1 MKLSSEAE
9 RAPPSVF
16 RWHGGRLCWS
26 LHMLTLADLVEG
38 LTGQRPPN
46 LEQKLTDSEVVTAA
60 VIDSR
65 QACPG
70 SLFVALRGER
80 EDGHHYVADAFQ
92 RGAVAA
98 IVERELDVGC
108 WKLDVGRARFQPPT
122 SNLQSL
128 TSNLQLPACFLV
140 EDSLKAL
147 QQVAAYWRGKH
158 TPRVVGVTGSIG
170 KTTTKEMIGSVL
182 CQRFRTLKS
191 EGNYNSETGLPLTL
205 LKLEQGH
212 QRVVLEMGMYDLGEI
227 AELVTIARPH
237 IGVVTNVGPS
247 HLERL
252 GTIERIAQAKTEL
265 VEALPPYSSGGV
277 AVLNG
282 DDPWVRQM
290 AARTDA
296 QVFCYGLDETCD
308 LWASDIESQGL
319 EGVRFR
325 FHHGSETIYAKVPVL
340 GRHSVHTALAAA
352 AVGVIEGQ
360 SWEEIIDGL
369 RGAAQL
375 RLVVVPGLR
384 GSTILDDTYN
394 ASPTSTI
401 AALNLVEEL
410 DGRKIAVLGDM
421 LELGAYEEEGHR
433 KVGRR
438 ALDVVAVLIAVG
450 ERGRVIAEEALAWGM
465 EEERVFIEEGN
476 EGAIACLREIV
487 APGDIILVKGSRGM
501 EMEEIVA
508 ALAIPNTQ
516 YPITD

>member
-1 MKLSSEAE
+1 MQRPEPVE
-9 RAPPSVF
+9 
-16 RWHGGRLCWS
+16 G
-26 LHMLTLADLVEG
+26 LTLADLAEG
-38 LTGQRPPN
+38 LTGQRPPG
-46 LEQKLTDSEVVTAA
+46 LEQKLTDV

-70 SLFVALRGER
+70 SLFVALKGEC
-80 EDGHHYVADAFQ
+80 EDGHDFIADAFE
-92 RGAVAA
+92 RGAIAA
-98 IVERELDVGC
+98 IVERELDVGYS
-108 WKLDVGRARFQPPT
+108 KLDMRQTPFQFPI
-122 SNLQSL
+122 
-128 TSNLQLPACFLV
+128 SNLQLPACFIV

-147 QQVAAYWRGKH
+147 QQMAACWRDKH
-158 TPRVVGVTGSIG
+158 TPRVVGVTGSLG
-170 KTTTKEMIGSVL
+170 KTTTKEMIYGVVS
-182 CQRFRTLKS
+182 QRFRTLKS
-191 EGNYNSETGLPLTL
+191 EDNYNSETGLPLTL
-205 LKLEQGH
+205 LKLEPSH

-227 AELVTIARPH
+227 AELAAIARPH

-265 VEALPPYSSGGV
+265 VEALPSDGM

-282 DDPWVRQM
+282 DDPWVRRM
-290 AARTDA
+290 AAKTEAD
-296 QVFCYGLDETCD
+296 VFYYGLDETCD
-308 LWASDIESQGL
+308 LWANHIESQGL
-319 EGVRFR
+319 EGIRFR
-325 FHHGSETIYAKVPVL
+325 FHHGPETIHAKVPML

-352 AVGVIEGQ
+352 AVGLVEGQ

-369 RGAAQL
+369 RGAAHL

-394 ASPTSTI
+394 ASPASTI

-438 ALDVVAVLIAVG
+438 ALDVVAVLITVG
-450 ERGRVIAEEALAWGM
+450 ERGRLIAEASLAWGM
-465 EEERVFIEEGN
+465 EAEKVIIEEDN
-476 EGAIACLREIV
+476 DSAIACLREIV

-501 EMEEIVA
+501 KMEEIVA
-508 ALAIPNTQ
+508 ALATSNS
-516 YPITD
+516 

>member
-1 MKLSSEAE
+1 
-9 RAPPSVF
+9 
-16 RWHGGRLCWS
+16 
-26 LHMLTLADLVEG
+26 MLTLADLVEG

-46 LEQKLTDSEVVTAA
+46 LEQKLTDA

-70 SLFVALRGER
+70 SLFVALKGER
-80 EDGHHYVADAFQ
+80 EDGHDFVADAFQ
-92 RGAVAA
+92 RGAIASIA
-98 IVERELDVGC
+98 ERELDIGY
-108 WKLDVGRARFQPPT
+108 WILDIRQAPFQSPI
-122 SNLQSL
+122 SNIQY
-128 TSNLQLPACFLV
+128 PVCFIV
-140 EDSLKAL
+140 EDSLKSL
-147 QQVAAYWRGKH
+147 QQLAAYWRGKH

-170 KTTTKEMIGSVL
+170 KTTTKEMIGGVL

-191 EGNYNSETGLPLTL
+191 KGNYNSEIGLPLTL
-205 LKLEQGH
+205 LKLEPSH

-227 AELVTIARPH
+227 AELAAIARPH
-237 IGVVTNVGPS
+237 VGVITNVGPS

-265 VEALPPYSSGGV
+265 AEALPDDGV
-277 AVLNG
+277 AILNG

-290 AARTDA
+290 AAKTDA

-308 LWASDIESQGL
+308 LWADHIESQGL
-319 EGVRFR
+319 EGIRFR
-325 FHHGSETIYAKVPVL
+325 FHHGPETIHAKVPML

-352 AVGVIEGQ
+352 AVGLVEGQ

-384 GSTILDDTYN
+384 GAIILDDTYN

-401 AALNLVEEL
+401 AALNLLEEL

-438 ALDVVAVLIAVG
+438 ALDVVAVLITVG
-450 ERGRVIAEEALAWGM
+450 ERGRLIAEAALAWGM
-465 EEERVFIEEGN
+465 EAEKVIIAEDN
-476 EGAIACLREIV
+476 DSAIACLREIV

-501 EMEEIVA
+501 KMEEIVA
-508 ALAIPNTQ
+508 ALATSNS
-516 YPITD
+516 

>member
-1 MKLSSEAE
+1 
-9 RAPPSVF
+9 
-16 RWHGGRLCWS
+16 
-26 LHMLTLADLVEG
+26 MLTLADLVEG

-46 LEQKLTDSEVVTAA
+46 LEQKLTDV

-70 SLFVALRGER
+70 SLFVALKGER

-92 RGAVAA
+92 RGAIAA
-98 IVERELDVGC
+98 IVEKELDIGY
-108 WKLDVGRARFQPPT
+108 WMLDIKQAPFQYPIST
-122 SNLQSL
+122 
-128 TSNLQLPACFLV
+128 LQLPACFIV

-147 QQVAAYWRGKH
+147 QQLAAYWRGKH

-191 EGNYNSETGLPLTL
+191 KGNYNSETGLPLTL
-205 LKLEQGH
+205 LKLEQSH

-227 AELVTIARPH
+227 AELAAIARPH

-247 HLERL
+247 HLVRL
-252 GTIERIAQAKTEL
+252 RTIERIAQAKTEL
-265 VEALPPYSSGGV
+265 VEALPDDGV

-290 AARTDA
+290 AAKTDA

-308 LWASDIESQGL
+308 LWANDIESQGL
-319 EGVRFR
+319 EGVRFC
-325 FHHGSETIYAKVPVL
+325 FHHGSETIYAKVPML
-340 GRHSVHTALAAA
+340 GQHSVHTALAAA
-352 AVGVIEGQ
+352 AVGLIEGQ

-394 ASPTSTI
+394 ASPASTI

-438 ALDVVAVLIAVG
+438 ALDVVAVLITVG
-450 ERGRVIAEEALAWGM
+450 ERGRFIAEEALAWGM
-465 EEERVFIEEGN
+465 EEERVFIEEDN

-501 EMEEIVA
+501 EMERIVA
-508 ALAIPNTQ
+508 ALAISNS
-516 YPITD
+516 

>member
-1 MKLSSEAE
+1 
-9 RAPPSVF
+9 
-16 RWHGGRLCWS
+16 
-26 LHMLTLADLVEG
+26 MLTLADLAEG
-38 LTGQRPPN
+38 LTGQRPPG
-46 LEQKLTDSEVVTAA
+46 LEQKLTDVL
-60 VIDSR
+60 IDSR

-70 SLFVALRGER
+70 SLFVALKGEC
-80 EDGHHYVADAFQ
+80 EDGHNFIADAFE
-92 RGAVAA
+92 RGAIAA
-98 IVERELDVGC
+98 IVERELDLGY
-108 WKLDVGRARFQPPT
+108 WQLDIRQKLSQSQI
-122 SNLQSL
+122 SNIQY
-128 TSNLQLPACFLV
+128 PVCFIV

-147 QQVAAYWRGKH
+147 QQMAACWRDKH

-170 KTTTKEMIGSVL
+170 KTTTKEMIYGVVS
-182 CQRFRTLKS
+182 QRFRTLKS

-205 LKLEQGH
+205 LKLEPSH

-227 AELVTIARPH
+227 AELAAIARPH
-237 IGVVTNVGPS
+237 VGVVTNVGPS

-265 VEALPPYSSGGV
+265 VEALPSDGV

-282 DDPWVRQM
+282 DDPWVRRM
-290 AARTDA
+290 AANTEAD
-296 QVFCYGLDETCD
+296 VFYYGLDETCD
-308 LWASDIESQGL
+308 LWANHIESQGL
-319 EGVRFR
+319 EGIRFR
-325 FHHGSETIYAKVPVL
+325 FHHGPETIYAKVPML

-352 AVGVIEGQ
+352 AVGLVEGQ

-438 ALDVVAVLIAVG
+438 ALDVVAVLITVG
-450 ERGRVIAEEALAWGM
+450 ERGRLMAEEALAWGM
-465 EEERVFIEEGN
+465 EGEKVFIREDN
-476 EGAIACLREIV
+476 EGVIACLHEII
-487 APGDIILVKGSRGM
+487 APGDTILVKGSRGM
-501 EMEEIVA
+501 KMEEIVA
-508 ALAIPNTQ
+508 ALAIANNQ
-516 YPITD
+516 

>member
-1 MKLSSEAE
+1 MQRPENVE
-9 RAPPSVF
+9 R
-16 RWHGGRLCWS
+16 
-26 LHMLTLADLVEG
+26 LTLADLVEG

-46 LEQKLTDSEVVTAA
+46 LGQKLTDA

-70 SLFVALRGER
+70 SLFVALKGER
-80 EDGHHYVADAFQ
+80 EDGHDFVADAFQ
-92 RGAVAA
+92 RGAIAA
-98 IVERELDVGC
+98 IVEKEIDIGC
-108 WKLDVGRARFQPPT
+108 WILDIRRAPFQSPI
-122 SNLQSL
+122 SNLQS
-128 TSNLQLPACFLV
+128 PVCFIV

-147 QQVAAYWRGKH
+147 QQLAAYWRGKH

-170 KTTTKEMIGSVL
+170 KTTTKEMIGGVL

-191 EGNYNSETGLPLTL
+191 KGNYNSEIGLPLTL
-205 LKLEQGH
+205 LKLEPSH

-227 AELVTIARPH
+227 AELAAIARPH

-247 HLERL
+247 HLEKL
-252 GTIERIAQAKTEL
+252 GTVERIAQAKSEL
-265 VEALPPYSSGGV
+265 VEALPEDGV
-277 AVLNG
+277 AILNG
-282 DDPWVRQM
+282 DDPWVRRM
-290 AARTDA
+290 AANTKA
-296 QVFCYGLDETCD
+296 NVFYYGLDPTCD
-308 LWASDIESQGL
+308 LWANHIESQGL
-319 EGVRFR
+319 EGIRFR
-325 FHHGSETIYAKVPVL
+325 FHHGSEIIYAKVPVL

-352 AVGVIEGQ
+352 SVGLVEGQ

-394 ASPTSTI
+394 ASPASTI

-438 ALDVVAVLIAVG
+438 TLDVVSVLITVG
-450 ERGRVIAEEALAWGM
+450 ERGRLIAEASLAWGM
-465 EEERVFIEEGN
+465 EAEKVIIEEDNERV
-476 EGAIACLREIV
+476 IARLREIV

-501 EMEEIVA
+501 KMEEIVA
-508 ALAIPNTQ
+508 ALAIANSQ
-516 YPITD
+516 